1 MNRIKILEVTG
12 GSIADEAGIEP
23 GDILLSINGKA
34 VKDIFDYRLFLACEN
49 VLVEVEK
56 KDGSILR
63 IDIEKDEDED
73 IGLLFENPLM
83 DKERHCRN
91 KCIFCFIDQL
101 PRGMRKSLYYKDDD
115 VRLSFLFGNYVT
127 MTNIDHDEL
136 NRIIKHRLSPVN
148 VSVHTT
154 NPELRVY
161 MMGNKNA
168 GDVLSKMKLLA
179 EGGISL
185 NAQIVLCRGINDG
198 TELDK
203 TLDDLS
209 GLIPSLKS
217 VSVVPI
223 GLTRFRDNL
232 PQIRPYDKK
241 SALSVISQVEEWQRN
256 FKKRTGSRI
265 VFLADEWYLMTGTRL
280 PEYEHYEDF
289 PQLENG
295 VGMVPL
301 LIQEFSDA
309 LQSGKKPY
317 KKGTVSIATGT
328 SSFSTISML
337 AKQAE
342 NHYPGVKVHV
352 YPIINEFFGNTVTVT
367 GLLTGMDIYTQLKEK
382 PLGDR
387 LLLCS
392 TMFRAGTCIFLDDM
406 SLDKLSGLLNIR
418 AVKVENNGE
427 ALLDAITAVSYTH

>member
-1 MNRIKILEVTG
+1 M
-12 GSIADEAGIEP
+12 
-23 GDILLSINGKA
+23 
-34 VKDIFDYRLFLACEN
+34 
-49 VLVEVEK
+49 
-56 KDGSILR
+56 
-63 IDIEKDEDED
+63 
-73 IGLLFENPLM
+73 
-83 DKERHCRN
+83 
-91 KCIFCFIDQL
+91 
-101 PRGMRKSLYYKDDD
+101 
-115 VRLSFLFGNYVT
+115 
-127 MTNIDHDEL
+127 
-136 NRIIKHRLSPVN
+136 
-148 VSVHTT
+148 
-154 NPELRVY
+154 
-161 MMGNKNA
+161 
-168 GDVLSKMKLLA
+168 
-179 EGGISL
+179 
-185 NAQIVLCRGINDG
+185 
-198 TELDK
+198 
-203 TLDDLS
+203 
-209 GLIPSLKS
+209 
-217 VSVVPI
+217 
-223 GLTRFRDNL
+223 
-232 PQIRPYDKK
+232 
-241 SALSVISQVEEWQRN
+241 
-256 FKKRTGSRI
+256 
-265 VFLADEWYLMTGTRL
+265 FLADEWYLMTGTRL

-427 ALLDAITAVSYTH
+427 ALLDAITVMP

>member
-1 MNRIKILEVTG
+1 MSRYRISEVID

-23 GDILLSINGKA
+23 GDILLSVNGQA

-49 VLVEVEK
+49 ILVEVEK

-63 IDIEKDEDED
+63 VDIEKDENED
-73 IGLLFENPLM
+73 IGLMFENPLM
-83 DKERHCRN
+83 DDERHCRN

-101 PRGMRKSLYYKDDD
+101 PKGMRESLYYKDDD

-127 MTNIDHDEL
+127 MTNMDYDEL
-136 NRIIKHRLSPVN
+136 NRIVRHRLSPVN

-154 NPELRVY
+154 NPGLRTY

-168 GDVLSKMKLLA
+168 GDVLSKMKFLA

-198 TELDK
+198 IELDK

-217 VSVVPI
+217 VSVVPV

-232 PQIRPYDKK
+232 AHIRPYDEQ
-241 SALSVISQVEEWQRN
+241 SAFSVISQVGKWQQKL
-256 FKKRTGSRI
+256 KKRTGSRI
-265 VFLADEWYLMTGTRL
+265 VFLADEWYLMTGTEL
-280 PEYEHYEDF
+280 PGYEHYEDF

-301 LIQEFSDA
+301 LIREFNDA
-309 LQSGKKPY
+309 LHGGKKPY
-317 KKGTVSIATGT
+317 TEGTVSIATGT
-328 SSFSTISML
+328 SSSGIISML

-342 NHYPGVKVHV
+342 NYYPGIKVHV

-367 GLLTGMDIYTQLKEK
+367 GLLTGQDIYNQLKGK
-382 PLGDR
+382 PLGNR

-406 SLDKLSGLLNIR
+406 ALDELSGLLNTR
-418 AVKVENNGE
+418 AVKVENSGE
-427 ALLDAITAVSYTH
+427 ALLDAIIAER

>member
-427 ALLDAITAVSYTH
+427 ALLDAITVMP